1 MREGA
6 RPVSEAVRLGP
17 VRKGRAGLRAATL
30 RVEAEL
36 AAPLHGREEEWATG
50 VASALDSLAEAFA
63 AHVALTEDPDGLFA
77 QIRADA
83 PHLDPVLRRLQAE
96 HQTIGEALATQ
107 RRALADSGAAPGA
120 APGAA
125 LEVRDALTTVL
136 GRLVRHRQQGADLV
150 WRAYEV
156 DLGGE

>member
-1 MREGA
+1 MSD
-6 RPVSEAVRLGP
+6 VVRLGP

-36 AAPLHGREEEWATG
+36 AGPLHGREGEWAAG
-50 VASALDSLAEAFA
+50 VASAVDALAEAFA
-63 AHVALTEDPDGLFA
+63 AHVALTEDPDGLFE

-96 HQTIGEALATQ
+96 HQTIGEALDTQ

-120 APGAA
+120 AE
-125 LEVRDALTTVL
+125 EVRDALTTVL